1 MCRYEETGTKGQV
14 EAGPGSRRPEER
26 FTKWLV
32 RYLRQLAAT
41 FCSPTMIILLV
52 AGQLLCLLEL
62 STKVRKDSQQCME
75 KVPNRVFSLMK
86 ANK

>member
-1 MCRYEETGTKGQV
+1 MCRYEETGTKGRV
-14 EAGPGSRRPEER
+14 EAGPGTRRPEER

-62 STKVRKDSQQCME
+62 ST
-75 KVPNRVFSLMK
+75 
-86 ANK
+86 